1 MDYDQQ
7 SSHGFFATDHKNPA
21 PCARSRRT
29 PWRPRWRNPRGLSR
43 IVTPWR
49 LGQRAGG
56 GASCSGGRTKGERST
71 EREIRIVS
79 MNSVTLENFRCFGE
93 KQTVRL
99 APLTLLVGENS
110 TGKTSFLA
118 LIRALWD
125 MAYAAR
131 IPDFRETPWDLGSF
145 DEIAHHRGARGGRA
159 DRIGTGFT
167 LGRRVR
173 GGAPN
178 EFRFTLAKDRTAPA
192 PVNIYRARRENWI
205 SETLLPSEPYS
216 LAVGTDRGEWRLR
229 AGDDFPVS
237 RDGYI
242 AQHAWYVFSS
252 YSRFRMDEFEPT
264 EDSPEMGHGDFAKIR
279 NVSARHAPLRSMRP
293 FASAPV
299 RSEPLRTYDPSR
311 IYVDPEGDYVPVY
324 LAEAKAS
331 DPDTWQFLKRGLERF
346 GGAAGL
352 FDEIDI
358 KQFGDFGGP
367 FQIRVKKHDG
377 GYKGPWR
384 NIADVGYGVSQA
396 LPVLTELVR
405 PDTPD
410 TFLLQQPEVHLH
422 PMAQAALGSVF
433 CEVASSRRPRRQIIV
448 ETHSDHLINRIRM
461 DVRDE
466 VTDLRPEDVMV
477 LYFER
482 DGLDVKIHEV
492 TFDSEGNVDAPT
504 SYGRFFMD
512 EVHRALWKKRS

>member
-1 MDYDQQ
+1 
-7 SSHGFFATDHKNPA
+7 
-21 PCARSRRT
+21 
-29 PWRPRWRNPRGLSR
+29 
-43 IVTPWR
+43 
-49 LGQRAGG
+49 
-56 GASCSGGRTKGERST
+56 
-71 EREIRIVS
+71 

-125 MAYAAR
+125 MAYTSR
-131 IPDFRETPWDLGSF
+131 VPDFRESPWDLGSF
-145 DEIAHHRGARGGRA
+145 NEVAHHRGARGSRA
-159 DRIGTGFT
+159 ESIGAGFT
-167 LGRRVR
+167 LSSDSVRRGV
-173 GGAPN
+173 PN
-178 EFRFTLAKDRTAPA
+178 EFRFSLGKDRTAPA
-192 PVNIYRARRENWI
+192 PVYRHRSRGMNFI
-205 SETLLPSEPYS
+205 SESFPLHESYS
-216 LAVGTDRGEWRLR
+216 LTVGTRRGKWQLR
-229 AGDDFPVS
+229 ETEDFPVS

-242 AQHAWYVFSS
+242 AEHAWQIFSS
-252 YSRFRMDEFEPT
+252 HNRFGVVAFEPT
-264 EDSPEMGHGDFAKIR
+264 NGSPEMRQDDFAKIR
-279 NVSARHAPLRSMRP
+279 NVTSRHAPIRSKRP
-293 FASAPV
+293 FAGAPV

-331 DPDTWQFLKRGLERF
+331 DPDTWQYLKRGLERF

-377 GYKGPWR
+377 RYKGPWR
-384 NIADVGYGVSQA
+384 NIVDVGYGVSQA

-405 PDTPD
+405 PDSPD
-410 TFLLQQPEVHLH
+410 MFLLQQPEVHLH
-422 PMAQAALGSVF
+422 PMAQAALGSLF
-433 CEVASSRRPRRQIIV
+433 CQVAGSNSPRRQIIV
-448 ETHSDHLINRIRM
+448 ETHSDHLINRVRM

-492 TFDSEGNVDAPT
+492 TFDELGNVDAPP
-504 SYGRFFMD
+504 SYGRFFM
-512 EVHRALWKKRS
+512 EEMNRTLWPLDRQAAV